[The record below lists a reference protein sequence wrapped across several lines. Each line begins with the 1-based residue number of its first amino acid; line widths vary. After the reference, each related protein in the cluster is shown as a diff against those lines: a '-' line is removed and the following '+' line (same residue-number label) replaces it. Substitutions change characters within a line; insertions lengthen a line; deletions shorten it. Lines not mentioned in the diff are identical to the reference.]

1 MTRHRLVLA
10 ALVVLL
16 AATVTGTIW
25 ARAGART
32 DHCGLTAE
40 RADARAAL
48 VTGRGPEVLVVG
60 DSYSVGA
67 GLPYADSWPT
77 RLPGRVR
84 VDGFSGSGFSVGASA
99 CGDRSYATRLPRS
112 LRPGTRLVVVEGGLN
127 DFDQPVADVEAGYRR
142 LLAALGGTPALVVGP
157 PVVPHR
163 PDGTGVAV
171 DAALARLT
179 AESGTPYLSMVG
191 VDLSLLDDGVHP
203 DAAGQ
208 RAFGDVVA
216 AKVEELL
223 GAATGDTR
231 RRP

>member
-10 ALVVLL
+10 VLVVLL
-16 AATVTGTIW
+16 AATVTGTVW
-25 ARAGART
+25 ARAGARP
-32 DHCGLTAE
+32 DRCGLTAE

-48 VTGRGPEVLVVG
+48 VTGKGPEVLVVG

-127 DFDQPVADVEAGYRR
+127 DFDQPQADIEAGFTR
-142 LLAALGGTPALVVGP
+142 LLAALGDTPVLVVGP
-157 PVVPHR
+157 PEVPHR
-163 PDGTGVAV
+163 PAGTVRAV
-171 DAALARLT
+171 DATLSRLAT
-179 AESGTPYLSMVG
+179 EHHTPYLSMVG
-191 VDLSLLDDGVHP
+191 VDLTLLDDGVHP

-208 RAFGDVVA
+208 RVFGDVVA
-216 AKVEELL
+216 ARVRSLL
-223 GAATGDTR
+223 AAS
-231 RRP
+231 